1 MPNKLCFFLSFF
13 LSLVGSKSLFKTT
26 PYKHAYVWSLM
37 VSHSHSPFFF
47 FFFLIVNGSFVTQT
61 QRSMKQIQIS
71 FLLLCNFKIGM
82 MRSGRLLAEESPQ
95 SLLESHNLT
104 SLEDVFLKL
113 CMKDVTSS
121 PPSTPSTVP
130 TSVASTPI
138 VTDKPQR
145 RQERQQEFD
154 NGQDNPVFEQQTEEI
169 NGNEQVMNARN

>member
-1 MPNKLCFFLSFF
+1 
-13 LSLVGSKSLFKTT
+13 
-26 PYKHAYVWSLM
+26 
-37 VSHSHSPFFF
+37 
-47 FFFLIVNGSFVTQT
+47 
-61 QRSMKQIQIS
+61 
-71 FLLLCNFKIGM
+71 

-95 SLLESHNLT
+95 SLLNSHNLT

-145 RQERQQEFD
+145 RIQQEFD
-154 NGQDNPVFEQQTEEI
+154 NGQNNPVFEQQTEEI
-169 NGNEQVMNARN
+169 NGNEQVMNANNWFRVIILSYEKKKNDLQNSWMPAASPLFRLRRRMAFSTKRILLSFRVPTGQTFFNSK

>member
-1 MPNKLCFFLSFF
+1 
-13 LSLVGSKSLFKTT
+13 
-26 PYKHAYVWSLM
+26 
-37 VSHSHSPFFF
+37 
-47 FFFLIVNGSFVTQT
+47 
-61 QRSMKQIQIS
+61 
-71 FLLLCNFKIGM
+71 M

-95 SLLESHNLT
+95 SLLNSHNLT

-145 RQERQQEFD
+145 RIQQEFD
-154 NGQDNPVFEQQTEEI
+154 NGQNNPVFEQQTEEI
-169 NGNEQVMNARN
+169 NGNEQVMNANN